1 MEHWFPG
8 KTVQPKQAGTNSL
21 IDHVSCGVFYSN
33 KAQAADDAVLD
44 VFELDADRIRR
55 AREYEDLIQFV
66 MRGAIRRPEFD
77 GDYDVFVYDLEQARV
92 VEDYLRRRG
101 VTDDVTLIP
110 EQEVGILDMTR
121 LSRQRSEVQVP
132 PVSAEEQQRIKSDKV
147 NARQARSRAK
157 KKEVKIANGT
167 YRGPGAPRKDR
178 D

>member
-1 MEHWFPG
+1 
-8 KTVQPKQAGTNSL
+8 
-21 IDHVSCGVFYSN
+21 
-33 KAQAADDAVLD
+33 
-44 VFELDADRIRR
+44 
-55 AREYEDLIQFV
+55 

-77 GDYDVFVYDLEQARV
+77 GDYDVFVYDLEQAQV